1 MRSDRYKP
9 SRSVR
14 KRVLPG
20 PSRGPMSDGAW
31 QGGFTVL
38 EDSRPI
44 PQNCVSG
51 ISASR
56 PIPVQSLIEAGHVT
70 FQTRSVGERDGCTAV
85 AGCRCVQL
93 CRKIEAGRVHESGE
107 SNIILITNK
116 ICGLT
121 AAWFVPSHRVSSVLP
136 TSAAPQPGWCPP
148 TPQATVG
155 APLFRDLISAF
166 RA

>member
-1 MRSDRYKP
+1 MA
-9 SRSVR
+9 
-14 KRVLPG
+14 
-20 PSRGPMSDGAW
+20 RGKVVSQCLKTAGRFHKIA
-31 QGGFTVL
+31 
-38 EDSRPI
+38 
-44 PQNCVSG
+44 SG

-56 PIPVQSLIEAGHVT
+56 PIPVQPLIEAGHVT

-93 CRKIEAGRVHESGE
+93 CSKIEAGRFHESSE
-107 SNIILITNK
+107 PNIILLTNK
-116 ICGLT
+116 YLRLT

-136 TSAAPQPGWCPP
+136 RSAVPQPGWCPP
-148 TPQATVG
+148 SAEANSSTVPQTTMG